1 MEIAHIIVSALF
13 IVMIGFMG
21 LCVGLAF
28 KKSKNTGS
36 STDNNEKVFTE
47 KKKIADIENLDLTT
61 FFVNKKHNLI

>member
-13 IVMIGFMG
+13 IVTIGFMG

-61 FFVNKKHNLI
+61 FFVNKKHN